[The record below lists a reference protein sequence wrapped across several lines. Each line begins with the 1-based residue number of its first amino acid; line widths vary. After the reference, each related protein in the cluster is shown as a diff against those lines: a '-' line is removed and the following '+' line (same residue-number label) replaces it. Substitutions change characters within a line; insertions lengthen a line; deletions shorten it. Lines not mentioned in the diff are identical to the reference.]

1 MPSPPEI
8 RIRSVGTELPGPPI
22 DNEALVRRLR
32 MPSQTKDWI
41 EAFVGTRSR
50 HFAFDL
56 ETGEVNDT
64 LTDMGEAA
72 ARRALK
78 AADAEPGQIDLL
90 VMGTSTPDTLL
101 PTTASQIADR
111 LGIDG
116 VPVYQLQSG
125 CTGAMQAMA
134 VASQLLRGGEYRNAL
149 VLGADTTA
157 KYFDLDA
164 PVQSLSS
171 GVQVASVMF
180 GDAAGAAVLSADPDA
195 SGPVLRTVFSR
206 LVGLNLAPGHTM
218 NWYAATRPDP
228 DEDIAGEDYKAIEQ
242 LIPKMAAEILDELL
256 ADQGWKAEELD
267 YLLPPQLSGVMTG
280 RIARQLA
287 QTVPGA
293 REVSCVLNTG
303 NTANALPFLQLDLLL
318 PMLRPGQRAV
328 AVSAESS
335 KWIKAGFAL
344 EMEG

>member
-280 RIARQLA
+280 PQPTLSAW
-287 QTVPGA
+287 
-293 REVSCVLNTG
+293 
-303 NTANALPFLQLDLLL
+303 
-318 PMLRPGQRAV
+318 AV
-328 AVSAESS
+328 APGSAAARALSRAACPSS
-335 KWIKAGFAL
+335 AACPAAPRR
-344 EMEG
+344 